1 MFREGRRR
9 TSGSLEAYLRTAPNA
24 PGPRIGVVV
33 PRHGQTIV
41 QRNRLRRRLRE
52 LLRTEWLPAA
62 RDGDSGADL
71 LVRTRR
77 SAYERTFPELRA
89 ELRSCLEALGVPAQ
103 VEASAGAEGVEGT
116 EPGSC

>member
-9 TSGSLEAYLRTAPNA
+9 TCGSLEAYLRTAPNA
-24 PGPRIGVVV
+24 LGPRIGVVV

-41 QRNRLRRRLRE
+41 ERNRLRRRLRE

-62 RDGDSGADL
+62 RERDPGADL

-77 SAYERTFPELRA
+77 SAYERTFPELQA
-89 ELRSCLEALGVPAQ
+89 ELRSCLEALGVPASRSKGP
-103 VEASAGAEGVEGT
+103 EGAER
-116 EPGSC
+116 EPC

>member
-9 TSGSLEAYLRTAPNA
+9 TCGSLEAYLRTAPNA
-24 PGPRIGVVV
+24 LGPRIGVVV

-41 QRNRLRRRLRE
+41 ERNRLRRRLRE

-62 RDGDSGADL
+62 RERDRGADL

-77 SAYERTFPELRA
+77 SAYERTFPELQT
-89 ELRSCLEALGVPAQ
+89 ELRSCLEALGVPALDG
-103 VEASAGAEGVEGT
+103 ASESLEGAER
-116 EPGSC
+116 EPC

>member
-9 TSGSLEAYLRTAPNA
+9 TCGSLEAYLRTEPKAL
-24 PGPRIGVVV
+24 GPRIGVVV

-41 QRNRLRRRLRE
+41 ERNRLRRRLRE

-62 RDGDSGADL
+62 RERDSGADL

-77 SAYERTFPELRA
+77 SAYERTFPELQA
-89 ELRSCLEALGVPAQ
+89 ELRSCLEALGVPTP
-103 VEASAGAEGVEGT
+103 AGAREGLEGAER
-116 EPGSC
+116 EPC

>member
-9 TSGSLEAYLRTAPNA
+9 TCGSLEAYLRTAPNA
-24 PGPRIGVVV
+24 PAPRIGVVV

-41 QRNRLRRRLRE
+41 ERNRLRRRLRE

-62 RDGDSGADL
+62 RERGPGADL

-77 SAYERTFPELRA
+77 SAYERTFPELRV
-89 ELRSCLEALGVPAQ
+89 ELRSCLEALGVPA
-103 VEASAGAEGVEGT
+103 AGASGGPEGAEQ
-116 EPGSC
+116 ERC